1 MDRRL
6 LLATF
11 VGGILAGVAGWLL
24 WPVPREQ
31 EQEQERTA
39 AELMDVVMWG
49 KEPIGGPF
57 TLIDHEGK
65 RRTDTDFRGKLLL
78 VYFGFTACAD
88 ACPTDLAA
96 MADAVDKLGPAGDR
110 VQPLFITVN
119 PELDTP
125 EQLKTYVALFHPRL
139 IGLTG
144 DRRQIRDITHAYKVY
159 FAKTAPA
166 IRSDPNI
173 DHSSVV
179 YVIGVDGN
187 YIGFFPPGTP
197 ADRMVAVLQSQLAV
211 LAKASPG

>member
-11 VGGILAGVAGWLL
+11 VGGILAGLAGCLL
-24 WPVPREQ
+24 WPIPRER
-31 EQEQERTA
+31 ERTA

-49 KEPIGGPF
+49 KEPIGGAF
-57 TLIDHEGK
+57 TLTDHEGR

-78 VYFGFTACAD
+78 LYFGFIACAD

-96 MADAVDKLGPAGDR
+96 MAAAVDKLGRLGDH

-125 EQLKTYVALFHPRL
+125 EQLKSYVALFHPRL

-144 DRRQIRDITHAYKVY
+144 DRRQVRDVTHAYKVY
-159 FAKTAPA
+159 VAKSAPA
-166 IRSDPNI
+166 VRADPNV

-179 YVIGVDGN
+179 YLVGVDGR
-187 YIGFFPPGTP
+187 YIGFFPPGTSD
-197 ADRMVAVLQSQLAV
+197 DRMAVILRSQLA
-211 LAKASPG
+211 LLQNAALR

>member
-31 EQEQERTA
+31 EQKRTA

-125 EQLKTYVALFHPRL
+125 EQLKTYVALLHPRL

-144 DRRQIRDITHAYKVY
+144 DRRQIRDVTHAYKVY

-179 YVIGVDGN
+179 YVVGVDGN